1 MTGSEPGSHE
11 EATMCRSDGSRPA
24 DCDRIRSHNYDANG
38 RRVNPQGG
46 HYMIPADQFA
56 AVVARMQWDKRVLN
70 CFEFVPLTSPTPRC
84 PAAVPRPLVPA
95 RPVCVR
101 RR

>member
-1 MTGSEPGSHE
+1 ML
-11 EATMCRSDGSRPA
+11 
-24 DCDRIRSHNYDANG
+24 SHNYDANG

-46 HYMIPADQFA
+46 HYMIPADQFT

-70 CFEFVPLTSPTPRC
+70 CFKFVPLTSPAPGCPGTAPR
-84 PAAVPRPLVPA
+84 AVVPPRSA
-95 RPVCVR
+95 CVR